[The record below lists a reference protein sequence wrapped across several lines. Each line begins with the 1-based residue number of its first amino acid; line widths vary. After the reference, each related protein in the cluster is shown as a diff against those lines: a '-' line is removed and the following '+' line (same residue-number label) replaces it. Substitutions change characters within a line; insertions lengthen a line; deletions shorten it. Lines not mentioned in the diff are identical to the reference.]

1 VRGRRRVDDCGV
13 VVAVVDILTE
23 VAVGTRGRMTALMDR
38 RWKSETGASNF
49 EAGAIERA
57 RRGGGSGTWLYRGGW
72 WVVCVCV
79 RNKQIQ

>member
-1 VRGRRRVDDCGV
+1 MRGRRRVDDCGV

-49 EAGAIERA
+49 EAGAIGRA
-57 RRGGGSGTWLYRGGW
+57 RRGEAVVAALGFTAVGGGW
-72 WVVCVCV
+72 CVCV
-79 RNKQIQ
+79 

>member
-1 VRGRRRVDDCGV
+1 VRGRRRVGGCGV

-49 EAGAIERA
+49 EAGAIGLA
-57 RRGGGSGTWLYRGGW
+57 RQGGRSGTWLYRGGW
-72 WVVCVCV
+72 GVVGVCVCV
-79 RNKQIQ
+79 CV